1 MSNRAR
7 VFDAGMILGISCA
20 CITGV
25 LWVLNEVLKRVMER

>member
-1 MSNRAR
+1 
-7 VFDAGMILGISCA
+7 MILGISCA